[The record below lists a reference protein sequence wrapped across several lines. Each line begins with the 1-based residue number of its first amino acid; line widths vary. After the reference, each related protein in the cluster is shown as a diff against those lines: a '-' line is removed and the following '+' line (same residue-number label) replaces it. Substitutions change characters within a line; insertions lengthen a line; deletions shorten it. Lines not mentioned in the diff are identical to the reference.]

1 MYDPYTKIV
10 FDYMGGMEDIRK
22 AKVRMNYMVVKAP
35 KLVIYLKSL
44 HSSSPQNFICRCA
57 LWYLQMFLLWTI
69 VVSICLLVQEF
80 NL

>member
-1 MYDPYTKIV
+1 MLLPLFLFLILLKILLYRCRLMYDPYTKIV

-22 AKVRMNYMVVKAP
+22 AKVCMNYIVVKVP

-57 LWYLQMFLLWTI
+57 L
-69 VVSICLLVQEF
+69 
-80 NL
+80 